1 MKRIAILSLAVG
13 ILTSSF
19 THAQV
24 AVQKTESV
32 SKAVVLV
39 SDLTKR
45 AADTLSNATT
55 KTQTATIP
63 GYNDLVTVQVFLNK
77 ISGTAAGKVYLLG
90 SINGTDF
97 TRAGGADSLTVVNVA
112 SQNRSFIITPSQYT
126 AYRIQFV
133 GGVGATQS
141 VRFNSIALFRKR

>member
-1 MKRIAILSLAVG
+1 MLLLTGLSFG
-13 ILTSSF
+13 
-19 THAQV
+19 QV
-24 AVQKTESV
+24 AVQKTESI
-32 SKAVVLV
+32 SKAIVLT
-39 SDLTKR
+39 SDLTKKE
-45 AADTLSNATT
+45 ADTLSNATT

-90 SINGTDF
+90 SINGIDF
-97 TRAGGADSLTVVNVA
+97 TRAGGSDSLTVLNVA
-112 SQNRSFIITPSQYT
+112 TQNRSFIIAPSQFT

-141 VRFNSIALFRKR
+141 VRFNSVALFRRR